1 MLSNRN
7 KAFCIHRLLLS
18 TLRLAAKQPQERR
31 STMLFL
37 GIFNYDPADRNLVI
51 ERRVKGTDKDVGVT
65 IKGEWFDLSGHRI
78 FRLFE
83 ADDDVHL
90 ASSVYNW
97 SDLGIAEVIPVMET
111 DKALKFLKRTKK
123 AG

>member
-1 MLSNRN
+1 
-7 KAFCIHRLLLS
+7 
-18 TLRLAAKQPQERR
+18 
-31 STMLFL
+31 MLFL
-37 GIFNYDPADRNLVI
+37 GIFNYDPADRNVVI
-51 ERRVKGTDKDVGVT
+51 ERRIKGMDKDVGVT
-65 IKGEWFDLSGHRI
+65 IKGEWLDLSGHRI

-90 ASSVYNW
+90 ASSVFNW

-111 DKALKFLKRTKK
+111 EKALKFLKKTKK

>member
-1 MLSNRN
+1 
-7 KAFCIHRLLLS
+7 
-18 TLRLAAKQPQERR
+18 
-31 STMLFL
+31 MLFL
-37 GIFNYDPADRNLVI
+37 GIFNYDPADRDIVI
-51 ERRVKGTDKDVGVT
+51 ERRAKGMAKDVGVT
-65 IKGEWFDLSGHRI
+65 IKGEWLDLSGHRI

-83 ADDDVHL
+83 TDDDVHL

>member
-1 MLSNRN
+1 
-7 KAFCIHRLLLS
+7 
-18 TLRLAAKQPQERR
+18 
-31 STMLFL
+31 MLFL
-37 GIFNYDPADRNLVI
+37 GIFNYDPADRNVVI
-51 ERRVKGTDKDVGVT
+51 ERRVKGMDKDVGVT
-65 IKGEWFDLSGHRI
+65 IKGEWLDLSGHRI

-83 ADDDVHL
+83 ADNDVHL

-111 DKALKFLKRTKK
+111 DKALKFLKKTKK

>member
-1 MLSNRN
+1 
-7 KAFCIHRLLLS
+7 
-18 TLRLAAKQPQERR
+18 
-31 STMLFL
+31 MLFL
-37 GIFNYDPADRNLVI
+37 GIFNYDPADRNIVI
-51 ERRVKGTDKDVGVT
+51 ERRAKGMDKDVGVT
-65 IKGEWFDLSGHRI
+65 IKGEWLDLSGHRI

>member
-1 MLSNRN
+1 
-7 KAFCIHRLLLS
+7 
-18 TLRLAAKQPQERR
+18 
-31 STMLFL
+31 MLFL
-37 GIFNYDPADRNLVI
+37 GIFNYDPADRDIVI
-51 ERRVKGTDKDVGVT
+51 ERRVKGMDKDVGVT
-65 IKGEWFDLSGHRI
+65 IKGEWLDISGHRI

-111 DKALKFLKRTKK
+111 EKALKFLKRTVKK
-123 AG
+123 DEVVRS

>member
-1 MLSNRN
+1 
-7 KAFCIHRLLLS
+7 
-18 TLRLAAKQPQERR
+18 
-31 STMLFL
+31 MLFL
-37 GIFNYDPADRNLVI
+37 GIFNYDPADRDVVI
-51 ERRVKGTDKDVGVT
+51 ERRAKGMDKDVGLT
-65 IKGEWFDLSGHRI
+65 IKGEWLDLSGHRI

>member
-1 MLSNRN
+1 
-7 KAFCIHRLLLS
+7 
-18 TLRLAAKQPQERR
+18 
-31 STMLFL
+31 MLFL
-37 GIFNYDPADRNLVI
+37 GIFNYDPADRDIVI
-51 ERRVKGTDKDVGVT
+51 ERRAKGMAKDVGVT
-65 IKGEWFDLSGHRI
+65 IKGEWLDLSGHRI

-83 ADDDVHL
+83 TDDDVHL

-111 DKALKFLKRTKK
+111 EKALKFLKRTKK